1 MANFF
6 VIVDPNSERRSHFI
20 KNIESR
26 LPPVDGLT
34 INSCA
39 NGDFQAIWA
48 IHPQAPISCIV
59 EEDEA
64 VVIWGDAIIP
74 GESTRLDA
82 KVLRTLW
89 REFPEQG
96 LPPFDG
102 FYAAVAYHPHFGL
115 TVTADILGLF
125 PIYYYV
131 KGEVVLVASS
141 PELFRHHPLFTA
153 EFNPA
158 GLVGILLT
166 NGLVNGQT
174 LWQQIKR
181 LDAGHCLFVP
191 PKAPPQEIKQYEI
204 PASSQHQPYKN
215 LSYSEHLELLE
226 NIIDQTLQRH
236 TLDEQKHTL
245 LLSGGLDSRMLA
257 GFLHRQGKKIVTL
270 TLGKRSDIE
279 MQCAIPVART
289 LGLEYNTARNQLDRY
304 PLSAELLTQW
314 EHLSSGFNGVVIGW
328 SILDHLS
335 QLAPRMMGG
344 FSLDTAT
351 GGPLP
356 VTRAN
361 ETLSF
366 EIFWNRAINNWGI
379 SPEILNK
386 LLRKEVFGDLVQET
400 FSQIRETYFS
410 YSDLE
415 FRRSWWY
422 ELYQRQRFH
431 VGAYAWRFSFG
442 AWPVLPALDLQ
453 LLKTTLALPIA
464 TMYER
469 RAQKELV
476 CTQFP
481 KLAQLPLDRNAFNVE
496 PLLPSKNRQ
505 RLRRLLRLQ
514 QKWRRWQQK
523 IGIERR
529 YYYQIF
535 DINNQGWQ
543 AVRSQ
548 AEPYRPL
555 VQQLFHED
563 VLNELV
569 PPPNVPLQCQTD
581 AIIEA
586 SGIKALLGFLLW
598 SKDHL

>member
-6 VIVDPNSERRSHFI
+6 VIIDPNSERRSHFI
-20 KNIESR
+20 KNIESD
-26 LPPVDGLT
+26 LPPVAGLT
-34 INSCA
+34 INSCTT
-39 NGDFQAIWA
+39 GDFQAIWA

-59 EEDEA
+59 EQEA
-64 VVIWGDAIIP
+64 AIIWGDAIIP

-82 KVLRTLW
+82 KVLSKIW
-89 REFPEQG
+89 REFPEQS
-96 LPPFDG
+96 LPTFDG

-115 TVTADILGLF
+115 TVSADILGLF
-125 PIYYYV
+125 PIYYYT
-131 KGEVVLVASS
+131 KAEVVLVASS
-141 PELFRHHPLFTA
+141 PELLRYHPLFTT
-153 EFNPA
+153 EFNPV

-174 LWQQIKR
+174 LWQNIKR
-181 LDAGHCLFVP
+181 LDAGHCLIIP
-191 PKAPPQEIKQYEI
+191 PKAAPKEIKQYEI
-204 PASSQHQPYKN
+204 PAYSQHEPYQN

-226 NIIDQTLQRH
+226 QIIDKTLQRH
-236 TLDEQKHTL
+236 ILDEQKHTL

-257 GFLHRQGKKIVTL
+257 GFLHRQRKNIVTL
-270 TLGKRSDIE
+270 TLGKPSDIE
-279 MQCAIPVART
+279 MQCALPVART
-289 LGLEYNTARNQLDRY
+289 LGFEYHRARNQLDRY
-304 PLSAELLTQW
+304 PHSADLLTQW
-314 EHLSSGFNGVVIGW
+314 EHLASGFNGVVIGW
-328 SILDHLS
+328 SILDNLS

-356 VTRAN
+356 VTSAN

-366 EIFWNRAINNWGI
+366 EIFWTRAINNWGI
-379 SPEILNK
+379 SPEVLNK
-386 LLRKEVFGDLVQET
+386 LLRREIFGDSVQEI
-400 FSQIRETYFS
+400 FSQIRQTYES

-431 VGAYAWRFSFG
+431 VGSYAWRFSFG

-453 LLKTTLALPIA
+453 LLKTTLALPLA
-464 TMYER
+464 TINER
-469 RAQKELV
+469 RAQNELV
-476 CTQFP
+476 CKLFP
-481 KLAQLPLDRNAFNVE
+481 QLAQLPLDRNAFNVE

-505 RLRRLLRLQ
+505 KLRRLLRLQ
-514 QKWRRWQQK
+514 QKWRNWQRQ

-535 DINNQGWQ
+535 DINNTGWQ
-543 AVRSQ
+543 AVRNQ
-548 AEPYRPL
+548 AEPYRHL
-555 VQQLFHED
+555 VQHLFHED

-569 PPPNVPLQCQTD
+569 PPPEVKIKCQKD

-586 SGIKALLGFLLW
+586 SGIKAILGFLLW

>member
-6 VIVDPNSERRSHFI
+6 IIIDPNAERRSHFI

-34 INSCA
+34 LNSCA
-39 NGDFQAIWA
+39 TSNFQAIWA

-82 KVLRTLW
+82 NVLRKLW
-89 REFPEQG
+89 RELPEQG

-102 FYAAVAYHPHFGL
+102 FYAAVAYHPQFGL

-131 KGEVVLVASS
+131 KNEVVLVASS
-141 PELFRHHPLFTA
+141 PELFRHHPLFNTQ
-153 EFNPA
+153 FNPA

-166 NGLVNGQT
+166 NGLVNGQA
-174 LWQQIKR
+174 LWQEIKR
-181 LDAGHCLFVP
+181 LDAGHSLLVSPNTP
-191 PKAPPQEIKQYEI
+191 PKEIKQYEI
-204 PASSQHQPYKN
+204 SSSSQHEPYKN
-215 LSYSEHLELLE
+215 LSYSEHLEILE
-226 NIIDQTLQRH
+226 NIIDKTLNRH
-236 TLDEQKHTL
+236 IIDEQKHTL

-270 TLGKRSDIE
+270 TLGKPNDIE
-279 MQCAIPVART
+279 MQCALPIART
-289 LGLEYNTARNQLDRY
+289 LGLEHHTARNQLDRY
-304 PLSAELLTQW
+304 PDSANLLTQW
-314 EHLSSGFNGVVIGW
+314 EHLSSGFNGVVMGW
-328 SILDHLS
+328 SILSQLS
-335 QLAPRMMGG
+335 QLAPRMIGG
-344 FSLDTAT
+344 FLLDTAI
-351 GGPLP
+351 GGPLS

-361 ETLSF
+361 ETRSF
-366 EIFWNRAINNWGI
+366 EIYWTRAINNWGI
-379 SPEILNK
+379 SPNVLDK
-386 LLRKEVFGDLVQET
+386 LLRREVFGDLVQET
-400 FSQIRETYFS
+400 FSQIHQTYLS

-422 ELYQRQRFH
+422 GIYQRQRFH

-442 AWPVLPALDLQ
+442 AWPVLPGLDLQ
-453 LLKTTLALPIA
+453 LLKTTLALPLP
-464 TMYER
+464 TMNER
-469 RAQKELV
+469 RAQKELL
-476 CTQFP
+476 CRQFP
-481 KLAQLPLDRNAFNVE
+481 QLAQLPLDRNAFNIE
-496 PLLPSKNRQ
+496 PLLPRKNRQ

-514 QKWRRWQQK
+514 QKWRILQQK

-535 DINNQGWQ
+535 DINNKGWQ
-543 AVRSQ
+543 AVRTQ
-548 AEPYRPL
+548 AEPCRPL

-563 VLNELV
+563 LLNKLV
-569 PPPNVPLQCQTD
+569 PPPDVPIECQTD

>member
-6 VIVDPNSERRSHFI
+6 IIVDPNTQRRSHFI
-20 KNIESR
+20 KNIEPR
-26 LPPVDGLT
+26 LPPVAGLT
-34 INSCA
+34 TNSCA
-39 NGDFQAIWA
+39 TGDFQAIWA

-59 EEDEA
+59 EQEEA
-64 VVIWGDAIIP
+64 AVIWGDAIIP
-74 GESTRLDA
+74 GESTRLNA
-82 KVLRTLW
+82 NVLKTLW
-89 REFPEQG
+89 AESSKQG
-96 LPPFDG
+96 LPPYDG
-102 FYAAVAYHPHFGL
+102 FYAAAAYHPHLGL

-125 PIYYYV
+125 PIYYYATDA
-131 KGEVVLVASS
+131 VVLVASS
-141 PELFRHHPLFTA
+141 PELFRFHPLFIP
-153 EFNPA
+153 EFNPT

-174 LWQQIKR
+174 LWKGIKR
-181 LDAGHCLFVP
+181 LDAGYCLIAS

-204 PASSQHQPYKN
+204 AAFSQHDPYKN
-215 LSYSEHLELLE
+215 LDYLEHLKLLE
-226 NIIDQTLQRH
+226 QIIEQTLKRH
-236 TLDEQKHTL
+236 IQDDQKHTL

-270 TLGKRSDIE
+270 TLGKSSDIE
-279 MQCAIPVART
+279 MQCAIPVAKA
-289 LGLEYNTARNQLDRY
+289 LGLEYHKARNKLDRY

-328 SILDHLS
+328 SILDNLS

-344 FSLDTAT
+344 FSLDTVT

-356 VTRAN
+356 VTRSN

-379 SPEILNK
+379 SPEVLNK

-400 FSQIRETYFS
+400 FSQIRQTYLS

-453 LLKTTLALPIA
+453 LLRTTLALPLA

-469 RAQKELV
+469 RAQIDLV
-476 CTQFP
+476 CSQFP
-481 KLAQLPLDRNAFNVE
+481 QLAQLPLDRNAFNVE
-496 PLLPSKNRQ
+496 PLLPNQNRQ
-505 RLRRLLRLQ
+505 KLQRLLRLQ

-523 IGIERR
+523 VGIERR

-535 DINNQGWQ
+535 DINNTGWQ
-543 AVRSQ
+543 AVRNQ
-548 AEPYRPL
+548 AENCRPL
-555 VQQLFHED
+555 VQHLFDED

-569 PPPNVPLQCQTD
+569 PPPKVPIKCQTD

-598 SKDHL
+598 SKNHL

>member
-6 VIVDPNSERRSHFI
+6 IIVDPNAERRTHFI
-20 KNIESR
+20 KNIESH
-26 LPPVDGLT
+26 LPPVAGLT

-39 NGDFQAIWA
+39 TEDFQAIWA

-59 EEDEA
+59 EQAEA
-64 VVIWGDAIIP
+64 AVIWGEAIIP
-74 GESTRLDA
+74 GEATRLDA
-82 KVLRTLW
+82 NDLKTLW
-89 REFPEQG
+89 RESPKQG
-96 LPPFDG
+96 LPSYDG
-102 FYAAVAYHPHFGL
+102 FYAAAAYHPQLGL

-125 PIYYYV
+125 PVYYYV
-131 KGEVVLVASS
+131 KDEVVLVASS
-141 PELFRHHPLFTA
+141 PELFRYHPLFAA

-174 LWQQIKR
+174 LWKGIKR
-181 LDAGHCLFVP
+181 LDAGHCLIAS

-204 PASSQHQPYKN
+204 PAFSQHQPYKDLN
-215 LSYSEHLELLE
+215 YSEHLEILE
-226 NIIDQTLQRH
+226 QSIDRTIKRH
-236 TLDEQKHTL
+236 VLDEQKHTL

-257 GFLHRQGKKIVTL
+257 GFLHRQNKKIVTL
-270 TLGKRSDIE
+270 TLGKSSDIE
-279 MQCAIPVART
+279 MQCAIPVAKT
-289 LGLEYNTARNQLDRY
+289 LGLEYHRAINQLERY
-304 PLSAELLTQW
+304 PLSADLLTEW

-328 SILDHLS
+328 SILDNLNK
-335 QLAPRMMGG
+335 LAPRMMGG
-344 FSLDTAT
+344 FSLDTVT

-356 VTRAN
+356 VTRSN

-379 SPEILNK
+379 SPEVLNK

-400 FSQIRETYFS
+400 FSQIRQTYES

-453 LLKTTLALPIA
+453 LLRTTLALPIA

-469 RAQKELV
+469 RAQNDLV
-476 CTQFP
+476 CTEFP
-481 KLAQLPLDRNAFNVE
+481 QLAQLPLDRNAFNVE
-496 PLLPSKNRQ
+496 PLLPNKSRQ
-505 RLRRLLRLQ
+505 KLQRLLRLQ
-514 QKWRRWQQK
+514 QKWRRLQQK
-523 IGIERR
+523 VGIERR

-535 DINNQGWQ
+535 DINNKGWQ
-543 AVRSQ
+543 AVRNQ
-548 AEPYRPL
+548 AENCRPL

-563 VLNELV
+563 ILNELV
-569 PPPNVPLQCQTD
+569 PPPEVKITCQTD

-586 SGIKALLGFLLW
+586 SGIKAILGFLLW
-598 SKDHL
+598 SKNHL

>member
-6 VIVDPNSERRSHFI
+6 IIVDPNAERRAHFI
-20 KNIESR
+20 KNIEPL

-39 NGDFQAIWA
+39 TGDFQAIWA

-59 EEDEA
+59 EEEEA
-64 VVIWGDAIIP
+64 AVIWGDAIIP
-74 GESTRLDA
+74 GEATRLDA
-82 KVLRTLW
+82 NVLKILW
-89 REFPEQG
+89 QKSPKQG
-96 LPPFDG
+96 LPPYDG
-102 FYAAVAYHPHFGL
+102 FYAAAAYHPHLGL

-131 KGEVVLVASS
+131 TDEIILVASS
-141 PELFRHHPLFTA
+141 PELFRYHPLFTA

-174 LWQQIKR
+174 LWKNIKR
-181 LDAGHCLFVP
+181 LDAGHCLIAS

-204 PASSQHQPYKN
+204 PAFSQHEPYKN
-215 LSYSEHLELLE
+215 ISYSEQLELLE
-226 NIIDQTLQRH
+226 QIIGKTIKRH
-236 TLDEQKHTL
+236 VLDEQKHTL

-257 GFLHRQGKKIVTL
+257 GFLHRQGKNIVTL
-270 TLGKRSDIE
+270 TLGKPSDIE
-279 MQCAIPVART
+279 MQCAIPVAKT
-289 LGLEYNTARNQLDRY
+289 LGLEYHRARNQLERY
-304 PLSAELLTQW
+304 PLSADLLTQW

-328 SILDHLS
+328 SILGNLS

-351 GGPLP
+351 GGPMS
-356 VTRAN
+356 VTRSN

-379 SPEILNK
+379 SPEVLNK

-400 FSQIRETYFS
+400 FSQIRQTYES

-453 LLKTTLALPIA
+453 LLRTTLALPIA
-464 TMYER
+464 TMSER
-469 RAQKELV
+469 RAQKDLV
-476 CTQFP
+476 CQKFP
-481 KLAQLPLDRNAFNVE
+481 QLAQLPLDRNAFNVE
-496 PLLPSKNRQ
+496 PLLPNKSRQ
-505 RLRRLLRLQ
+505 KLQRLLRLQ

-523 IGIERR
+523 VGIERR

-535 DINNQGWQ
+535 DINNTGWQ
-543 AVRSQ
+543 AVRQQ
-548 AEPYRPL
+548 AEPCRPL

-569 PPPNVPLQCQTD
+569 PPPHVPLQCQTD

-598 SKDHL
+598 SKNHL